1 MKKIMILVLAGML
14 VLTACGSSNEGNDT
28 TQPDAEVNTT
38 QNNEQADT
46 DADAEDKTVKGY
58 VFEAGSVTIGVDMD
72 MAPIA
77 EALGEPASY
86 FEAASCA
93 FEGLDKTYTYG
104 SYQITTYPQEDKD
117 YISSILFKDD
127 MVATKEGVS
136 LFMTEQDMINAYGE
150 NSTEINGATVYEKD
164 GMRLAFI
171 VENGEIVSIEY
182 QSTVLD

>member
-1 MKKIMILVLAGML
+1 MKKGMIAIFVSMLVLA
-14 VLTACGSSNEGNDT
+14 ACSGGTDENNVSNQNPPVNEEQGGSETGT
-28 TQPDAEVNTT
+28 NT
-38 QNNEQADT
+38 NA
-46 DADAEDKTVKGY
+46 AKGY
-58 VFEAGSVTIGVDMD
+58 VFEAGGVSIGVDMD

-77 EALGEPASY
+77 EALGEPSGY

-117 YISSILFKDD
+117 YISSILLKDD
-127 MVATKEGVS
+127 LVATKEGVT
-136 LFMTEQDMINAYGE
+136 LFMTEQDMIDAYGD
-150 NSTEINGATVYEKD
+150 NSTQVNGAAVYEKD

-171 VENGEIVSIEY
+171 LENGEITSIEY

>member
-1 MKKIMILVLAGML
+1 MKKLLVLAMVSAF
-14 VLTACGSSNEGNDT
+14 VLTACGNDETTTEVPKENEVVET
-28 TQPDAEVNTT
+28 ETETET
-38 QNNEQADT
+38 ET
-46 DADAEDKTVKGY
+46 TVKGY
-58 VFEAGSVTIGVDMD
+58 VFETDGITIAIDMD
-72 MAPIA
+72 MAEVV

-104 SYQITTYPQEDKD
+104 SYQITTYPQDEKD

-127 MVATKEGVS
+127 MVTTKEGVS
-136 LFMTEQDMINAYGE
+136 LFMSEQDMIDAYGE
-150 NSTEINGATVYEKD
+150 DSTEINGATVYEKD

>member
-1 MKKIMILVLAGML
+1 MMKKGMIAVLISML
-14 VLTACGSSNEGNDT
+14 MLTACAGNEGANEPENT
-28 TQPDAEVNTT
+28 PVNAE
-38 QNNEQADT
+38 QGDGKDT
-46 DADAEDKTVKGY
+46 DVNAGTAKGY
-58 VFEAGSVTIGVDMD
+58 VFEADGVTIGIDMD

-104 SYQITTYPQEDKD
+104 SYQITTYPQDGKD
-117 YISSILFKDD
+117 YIGSILLKDD
-127 MVATKEGVS
+127 MVTTKEGVA
-136 LFMTEQDMINAYGE
+136 LFMTEQEMIDAYGE
-150 NSTEINGATVYEKD
+150 NSTLANGATVYEKD

-171 VENGEIVSIEY
+171 VESGEITSIEY